1 MPLYTR
7 DGETAA
13 IMALAPV
20 IPVLTVAS
28 VDDGVAQAKALVAGG
43 LYAIEVTLRTP
54 SALAAIRAIAK
65 AMPDAFVGA
74 GTIVS
79 VEQID
84 EAVKAG
90 ARFLVSPG
98 APPALAKAA
107 AQSPVPFLPGCA
119 TASEAMALRE
129 LGFRALKLFP
139 AEAAGGAK
147 LLGLARRA
155 PAGSALLPDRR
166 HRSRQGP
173 RLSEAAQRSLRRR
186 VVDVAEGGDCGGRL
200 FCGRGL
206 VARGGGLE
214 ASRCLKRDAR
224 GVCAAL
230 ASLGRRSKIVRADAV
245 CDSARDSIFSVA

>member
-1 MPLYTR
+1 MLRPGLEFLEGAMPLYTR

-129 LGFRALKLFP
+129 LGFRSLKLFP

-147 LLGLARRA
+147 LLASLAA
-155 PAGSALLPDRR
+155 PLPDLRFCPTGGIDLAKAPDYLKLPNVPCVGGSWMLPKAAIAAGDYFAVEAL
-166 HRSRQGP
+166 SR
-173 RLSEAAQRSLRRR
+173 EAA
-186 VVDVAEGGDCGGRL
+186 A
-200 FCGRGL
+200 
-206 VARGGGLE
+206 
-214 ASRCLKRDAR
+214 LKR
-224 GVCAAL
+224 AA
-230 ASLGRRSKIVRADAV
+230 A
-245 CDSARDSIFSVA
+245 